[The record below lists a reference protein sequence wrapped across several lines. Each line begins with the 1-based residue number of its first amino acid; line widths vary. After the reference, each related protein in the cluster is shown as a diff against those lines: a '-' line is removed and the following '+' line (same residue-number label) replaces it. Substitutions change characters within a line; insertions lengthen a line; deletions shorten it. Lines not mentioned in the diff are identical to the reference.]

1 MNQLG
6 WTMTIESVIEFDAR
20 LRREAMAWLTIRTND
35 GLSSISSTDLL
46 DFEIDGRPFRLM
58 DAQRGIRKPAA
69 LDSALSIRTV
79 YRPEGAAR
87 PYEDSTGRD
96 GLIRYK
102 WTGDRVDHPEN
113 RALRVAMAAELPLIW
128 FFGVGPGMY
137 KPVYPVF
144 LLREEPELQQFVVD
158 PDVAH
163 GLVKGDSPVE
173 EVLRQYI
180 LRETKMRVH
189 QPVFRATVLRAY
201 GTRCAVC
208 ALAHTELLDAA
219 HIIPDSHVDGV
230 ASVRNG
236 LSMCKIHHAAY
247 DSNILGIRPDFV
259 VQIRSDL
266 LAEIDGPMLQHGLKE
281 RHDQP
286 LMVLP
291 KMRRERPGVEFLGP
305 RFESFLS
312 A

>member
-1 MNQLG
+1 
-6 WTMTIESVIEFDAR
+6 MTIETVIEFDAR
-20 LRREAMAWLTIRTND
+20 LRREAMAWLTLRTND
-35 GLSSISSTDLL
+35 GLNTISTTDLL

-58 DAQRGIRKPAA
+58 DGQRGIRKPAA

-79 YRPEGAAR
+79 YRPEGATR

-102 WTGDRVDHPEN
+102 WRGDKVDHPEN
-113 RALRVAMAAELPLIW
+113 RALRAAMTAELPLMW
-128 FFGVGPGMY
+128 FFGVGPGVY

-173 EVLRQYI
+173 ETLRQYI
-180 LRETKMRVH
+180 LRETKRRVH

-219 HIIPDSHVDGV
+219 HIIPDSHKDGV

-266 LAEIDGPMLQHGLKE
+266 LDEIDGPMLQHGLKE
-281 RHDQP
+281 RHNQP

-291 KMRRERPGVEFLGP
+291 KMRAELPGAEFLTP
-305 RFESFLS
+305 RYESFRS

>member
-1 MNQLG
+1 
-6 WTMTIESVIEFDAR
+6 MTIESGIEFDAR
-20 LRREAMAWLTIRTND
+20 LRREAMAWLTLRTND
-35 GLSSISSTDLL
+35 GLNSISSADLL
-46 DFEIDGRPFRLM
+46 DFEIDGQPFRLM
-58 DAQRGIRKPAA
+58 DAQRGIRKPAS

-79 YRPEGAAR
+79 YRPEGATR
-87 PYEDSTGRD
+87 PYEDSTGPD

-102 WTGDRVDHPEN
+102 WRGDEVGHAEN
-113 RALRVAMAAELPLIW
+113 RALRAAMTADLPLIW
-128 FFGVGPGMY
+128 FFGVGPGIY

-144 LLREEPELQQFVVD
+144 LVSEEPELQQFVVD

-163 GLVKGDSPVE
+163 GLVKSDSPVE
-173 EVLRQYI
+173 EVVRQYI
-180 LRETKMRVH
+180 LRETKRRVH

-208 ALAHTELLDAA
+208 ALAHSELLDAA
-219 HIIPDSHVDGV
+219 HIIADSHERGV

-247 DSNILGIRPDFV
+247 DSNILGIRPDCV

-266 LAEIDGPMLQHGLKE
+266 LDEIDGPMLQHGLIE
-281 RHDQP
+281 RHNQP

-291 KMRRERPGVEFLGP
+291 KMRVERPGVDFLAH
-305 RFESFLS
+305 RYETFRS

>member
-1 MNQLG
+1 
-6 WTMTIESVIEFDAR
+6 MTIETMIAFDSR
-20 LRREAMAWLTIRTND
+20 LRREAMAWLTLRTND
-35 GLSSISSTDLL
+35 GLNAISTTDLL

-79 YRPEGAAR
+79 YRSEGATR

-102 WTGDRVDHPEN
+102 WRGDKVDHPEN
-113 RALRVAMAAELPLIW
+113 RALRAAMTAELPLIW
-128 FFGVGPGMY
+128 FFGVGPGVY
-137 KPVYPVF
+137 EPVYPVF
-144 LLREEPELQQFVVD
+144 LLREEPELQQFIVD

-173 EVLRQYI
+173 EALRQYI
-180 LRETKMRVH
+180 VRETKRRVH

-219 HIIPDSHVDGV
+219 HIIPDSHKDGV

-247 DSNILGIRPDFV
+247 DSNILGIRPDCV

-266 LAEIDGPMLQHGLKE
+266 LDEIDGPMLQHGLKE
-281 RHDQP
+281 RHNQR

-291 KMRRERPGVEFLGP
+291 KMRSEQPGAEFLEFRYELFQG
-305 RFESFLS
+305 

>member
-1 MNQLG
+1 MA
-6 WTMTIESVIEFDAR
+6 MESVSEFDTR
-20 LRREAMAWLTIRTND
+20 LRAEAMAWLTLRTND
-35 GLSSISSTDLL
+35 GLNSISSTDLL

-79 YRPEGAAR
+79 YRPEGATR

-102 WTGDRVDHPEN
+102 WRGNDVGHSEN
-113 RALRVAMAAELPLIW
+113 RALRAAMAAELPLIW
-128 FFGVGPGMY
+128 FFGVGPGVY
-137 KPVYPVF
+137 EPVYPVF
-144 LLREEPELQQFVVD
+144 LLREEPELRQFVVD

-180 LRETKMRVH
+180 VRETKRRVH

-219 HIIPDSHVDGV
+219 HIIPDSHKDGV
-230 ASVRNG
+230 ATVRNG

-247 DSNILGIRPDFV
+247 DSNILGIRPDLV

-266 LAEIDGPMLQHGLKE
+266 LEEIDGPMLQHGLKE
-281 RHDQP
+281 RHNQP

-291 KMRRERPGVEFLGP
+291 RARAERPGAEFLTP
-305 RFESFLS
+305 RFETFRS

>member
-1 MNQLG
+1 M
-6 WTMTIESVIEFDAR
+6 W
-20 LRREAMAWLTIRTND
+20 RR
-35 GLSSISSTDLL
+35 
-46 DFEIDGRPFRLM
+46 
-58 DAQRGIRKPAA
+58 
-69 LDSALSIRTV
+69 
-79 YRPEGAAR
+79 
-87 PYEDSTGRD
+87 
-96 GLIRYK
+96 
-102 WTGDRVDHPEN
+102 
-113 RALRVAMAAELPLIW
+113 
-128 FFGVGPGMY
+128 
-137 KPVYPVF
+137 
-144 LLREEPELQQFVVD
+144 
-158 PDVAH
+158 

-173 EVLRQYI
+173 EALRKYI
-180 LRETKMRVH
+180 LQETKRRVH

-219 HIIPDSHVDGV
+219 HIVPDSHVDGV

-266 LAEIDGPMLQHGLKE
+266 LDEIDGPMLQHGLKE
-281 RHDQP
+281 RHNQR

-291 KMRRERPGVEFLGP
+291 KVRAERPGDEFLTP
-305 RFESFLS
+305 RYESFCS

>member
-1 MNQLG
+1 
-6 WTMTIESVIEFDAR
+6 MTIETVTEFDAR
-20 LRREAMAWLTIRTND
+20 LRREAMAWLTLRTND
-35 GLSSISSTDLL
+35 GLNAISSTDLL

-58 DAQRGIRKPAA
+58 DAQRGIRKPAS
-69 LDSALSIRTV
+69 LESALSIRTV
-79 YRPEGAAR
+79 YRPEGATR
-87 PYEDSTGRD
+87 PYEDSTSRD
-96 GLIRYK
+96 GLIRHK
-102 WTGDRVDHPEN
+102 WRGDEVSHPEN
-113 RALRVAMAAELPLIW
+113 RALRAAMAAELPLIW
-128 FFGVGPGMY
+128 FFGVGPGIY

-144 LLREEPELQQFVVD
+144 LLSEEPELQQFVVD

-163 GLVKGDSPVE
+163 GLVKADSPVE
-173 EVLRQYI
+173 EALRQYI
-180 LRETKMRVH
+180 MRETKRRVH

-219 HIIPDSHVDGV
+219 HIIPDSHEDGV

-236 LSMCKIHHAAY
+236 LSMCKIHHAY
-247 DSNILGIRPDFV
+247 DSNILGIRPDCV

-266 LAEIDGPMLQHGLKE
+266 LDEIDGPMLQHGLKE
-281 RHDQP
+281 RHNQP

-291 KMRRERPGVEFLGP
+291 KTRAERPGVEFLAH
-305 RFESFLS
+305 RFESFRT

>member
-1 MNQLG
+1 
-6 WTMTIESVIEFDAR
+6 MTIETKGEFDGR
-20 LRREAMAWLTIRTND
+20 LRREAMAWLTLRTND
-35 GLSSISSTDLL
+35 GLNSISTTDLL
-46 DFEIDGRPFRLM
+46 DFEIDGSPFRLM
-58 DAQRGIRKPAA
+58 DAQRGIRKPAT

-79 YRPEGAAR
+79 YRPEGATR

-102 WTGDRVDHPEN
+102 WRGEEVDHPEN
-113 RALRVAMAAELPLIW
+113 RALRAAMTAELPLIW
-128 FFGVGPGMY
+128 FFGVGPGTY

-144 LLREEPELQQFVVD
+144 LLREEPQLQQFVVD

-173 EVLRQYI
+173 EALRQYI
-180 LRETKMRVH
+180 LQETKRRVH

-201 GTRCAVC
+201 ATRCAVC

-219 HIIPDSHVDGV
+219 HIIPDSHKDGV

-236 LSMCKIHHAAY
+236 LAMCKIHHAAY

-266 LAEIDGPMLQHGLKE
+266 LDEIDGPMLQHGLKE
-281 RHDQP
+281 RHNQL

-291 KMRRERPGVEFLGP
+291 RVRAERPGSEFLGP
-305 RFESFLS
+305 RYETFCS